1 MIIYLSILIHTLLIS
16 QICGHLAVDFSSV
29 RVIIN
34 LQTWVL
40 LFDYLGIGVPT
51 PPPSRSDTPI
61 GTDGGYEGL
70 SVPASD
76 SRQLKNGSTL
86 TSLTESQATAKGK
99 MLDPIL
105 SQASVEKSLLED
117 AMDFCSLGS
126 DENSMY
132 VSAFQQQSTRGQ
144 SDAGRHETEGMF
156 SAGSADFESLQ
167 SEVEDGQGPKA
178 TVWGV
183 EGKISL
189 DVAIRVKSLSVTFN
203 KPEHP
208 LAKGSV
214 SSLSAQAVLKK
225 GNVEISGSLG
235 QASVVDLTQ
244 TGAYYRE
251 RCVEDEGVR
260 G

>member
-1 MIIYLSILIHTLLIS
+1 M
-16 QICGHLAVDFSSV
+16 
-29 RVIIN
+29 
-34 LQTWVL
+34 
-40 LFDYLGIGVPT
+40 
-51 PPPSRSDTPI
+51 
-61 GTDGGYEGL
+61 
-70 SVPASD
+70 PAAD
-76 SRQLKNGSTL
+76 SHQQKNSASL
-86 TSLTESQATAKGK
+86 TSLTESQATVKGDNK
-99 MLDPIL
+99 LDPIL
-105 SQASVEKSLLED
+105 SQTSIEKSLLED

-126 DENSMY
+126 DENSLY
-132 VSAFQQQSTRGQ
+132 VSAFQQQPASEM
-144 SDAGRHETEGMF
+144 SDAERQEMVGMF
-156 SAGSADFESLQ
+156 SEGSTNFESLQ
-167 SEVEDGQGPKA
+167 SEVEGDREPKA

-214 SSLSAQAVLKK
+214 SSLSAQAVVKK

-251 RCVEDEGVR
+251 RCVEDDGVR
-260 G
+260 W